1 MEYVISL
8 LESHLRDEERF
19 AAMVDK
25 DKNLSTADRIA
36 VRTSVEI
43 AERRIP
49 QLKMALKLLNEAE
62 LSTNARG

>member
-62 LSTNARG
+62 RN